1 MEHQYVK
8 NATPFKIRMCAQGVD
23 YFHSILCGQ
32 VGGGTSLGIL
42 GLQNSWVKSNVEKI
56 KGSSIFVILR
66 KTDF

>member
-42 GLQNSWVKSNVEKI
+42 GLQNS
-56 KGSSIFVILR
+56 
-66 KTDF
+66 